1 MQNKTL
7 INDRIKREYEKMRD
21 ERANFLRKQQENLY
35 LNFPE
40 IRFIDEKIS
49 TLAITHAS
57 RILTEG
63 ITPDEAVA
71 AVQCEK
77 EALLARRNDI
87 LTSAD
92 YHEQEVPF
100 NCSLCQ
106 DTGVV
111 NGQKC
116 ECYIKLFSKIML
128 EGIDGSKDLSFDFEN
143 CLFDNFSLE
152 WYSKEIDSHIGIS
165 PYDNMK
171 TVYRDALMFCE
182 IFDDESK
189 NLYFYGKAGTGKT
202 FTAGCIANKLISKG
216 YSVLYQSAYKLCQ
229 FMEDFKFGR
238 IDRNANIQ
246 SFENIYNCDLLI
258 IDDLGTEF
266 STAYTCS
273 VLFDILN
280 TRILNKKSTVISSN
294 LSLDNLTKKYTDR
307 VASRIIGYFD
317 IMRFTGD
324 DIRIA
329 KKQNRR

>member
-182 IFDDESK
+182 NFDDESK

-216 YSVLYQSAYKLCQ
+216 YSVLALSDFERLESHKELC
-229 FMEDFKFGR
+229 DK
-238 IDRNANIQ
+238 
-246 SFENIYNCDLLI
+246 DLIFL
-258 IDDLGTEF
+258 
-266 STAYTCS
+266 TAYNTNIGNYS
-273 VLFDILN
+273 FTLFSKNDSIFQFPEHLQ
-280 TRILNKKSTVISSN
+280 TLNKKFDKICFPCSVCSTSGWN
-294 LSLDNLTKKYTDR
+294 
-307 VASRIIGYFD
+307 
-317 IMRFTGD
+317 
-324 DIRIA
+324 
-329 KKQNRR
+329 